1 MHSAPRIAPARAGW
15 GGARGGV
22 GARRHGVD
30 VMGLRSPNHVP
41 RVLASKF
48 VGTTSFLRGRVG
60 GRVLSPAREAVRC
73 GEGAQNAGVLE
84 LRTATRA
91 SRGVRAKSK

>member
-1 MHSAPRIAPARAGW
+1 MHSASRIAPARAGW

-22 GARRHGVD
+22 GARRRDVD
-30 VMGLRSPNHVP
+30 VTGLRSPNRVS

-60 GRVLSPAREAVRC
+60 RRVVWPARESVRC